1 MTLKIRTIDHAVV
14 MASDM
19 ERSISFYCDTLGGT
33 PRYLER
39 FRSGKIPVLPIQL
52 GGAVINL
59 QYLDEPA
66 YLVAETLGAGT
77 QDVCFRW
84 DGTIEE
90 AVEHLTEA
98 GISIVEGPTP
108 RWAADGVWGQS
119 VYFRDPDGNL
129 LEFLSTNPPCEVFFY
144 LNLGIMTLL
153 PRPDFVALTHVC
165 AFTILQR
172 CMNWWPR

>member
-66 YLVAETLGAGT
+66 YLVAETLVHLQFFHSSKRLRRSGFVHTPTVAVNEHVASSF
-77 QDVCFRW
+77 DMVFHDIDSLR
-84 DGTIEE
+84 E
-90 AVEHLTEA
+90 ALEV
-98 GISIVEGPTP
+98 TP
-108 RWAADGVWGQS
+108 
-119 VYFRDPDGNL
+119 
-129 LEFLSTNPPCEVFFY
+129 
-144 LNLGIMTLL
+144 
-153 PRPDFVALTHVC
+153 
-165 AFTILQR
+165 
-172 CMNWWPR
+172 

>member
-19 ERSISFYCDTLGGT
+19 ERSIRFYCDTLRGT

-66 YLVAETLGAGT
+66 
-77 QDVCFRW
+77 
-84 DGTIEE
+84 
-90 AVEHLTEA
+90 
-98 GISIVEGPTP
+98 
-108 RWAADGVWGQS
+108 
-119 VYFRDPDGNL
+119 
-129 LEFLSTNPPCEVFFY
+129 LS
-144 LNLGIMTLL
+144 LI
-153 PRPDFVALTHVC
+153 H
-165 AFTILQR
+165 I
-172 CMNWWPR
+172 

>member
-90 AVEHLTEA
+90 AVKHLTEA
-98 GISIVEGPTP
+98 GISIVEEPTP
-108 RWAADGVWGQS
+108 RWAADGVWGKS

-129 LEFLSTNPPCEVFFY
+129 LEFLSTNPPCEALF
-144 LNLGIMTLL
+144 L
-153 PRPDFVALTHVC
+153 P
-165 AFTILQR
+165 
-172 CMNWWPR
+172 